1 MDREET
7 RETLHNS
14 KILLNCAGSVNK
26 ALQDQWE
33 QQNKFYLQREE
44 KAKGV
49 NRKLLEM
56 RNTD

>member
-7 RETLHNS
+7 RDTLHNS

-26 ALQDQWE
+26 VLQDQWE
-33 QQNKFYLQREE
+33 QQDKFHLQREE
-44 KAKGV
+44 KAKGA
-49 NRKLLEM
+49 NRTLLEM